1 MVKLEETQDKF
12 DRHIE
17 NSSGSEDLLK
27 IEIESLRK
35 NVGILEEKLL
45 NEQNSHNVEMK
56 ELSDNVNEKL
66 KSLRTAQRKALDE
79 LENSKKEQNKALN

>member
-1 MVKLEETQDKF
+1 M

-27 IEIESLRK
+27 IEIEALRK
-35 NVGILEEKLL
+35 NVGILEEKLS
-45 NEQNSHNVEMK
+45 NEQNSHNLEMK

-66 KSLRTAQRKALDE
+66 KSLQAAQRKAL
-79 LENSKKEQNKALN
+79 N